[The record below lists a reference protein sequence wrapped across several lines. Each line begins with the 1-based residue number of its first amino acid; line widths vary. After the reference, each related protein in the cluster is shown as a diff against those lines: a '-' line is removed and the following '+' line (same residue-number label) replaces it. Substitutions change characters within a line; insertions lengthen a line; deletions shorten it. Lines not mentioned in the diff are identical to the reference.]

1 MVRLRLITLM
11 GDFMFIAY
19 AIGLFLVFLDDL
31 SAPVNALRLWQAT
44 PAF

>member
-19 AIGLFLVFLDDL
+19 AIGLFLVFFHDL
-31 SAPVNALRLWQAT
+31 SAPMNALRLWQAT